1 MKIEIDCSKVEISHS
16 EFRAFLYHQY
26 YSSQGFILKLIVLL
40 LVTSFS
46 TAFFE
51 FSFDNRLLDNIFLIG
66 KIVITALFTV
76 WTFCPSEFFRFK
88 KSLEEY
94 CKEGY
99 DFSLSD
105 SSFVVNGNRGKIA
118 MEWELIKKVR
128 VKEGAIIFCSAYGNF
143 LISKSWL
150 DAGEYGE
157 LKALLAAIGV
167 KSNL

>member
-66 KIVITALFTV
+66 KIVITTLFTV

-88 KSLEEY
+88 KTLEEY
-94 CKEGY
+94 C
-99 DFSLSD
+99 
-105 SSFVVNGNRGKIA
+105 
-118 MEWELIKKVR
+118 
-128 VKEGAIIFCSAYGNF
+128 KEGAIIFCSAYGNF